1 MRAHAHPAQGRPPA
15 VHRTMSLET
24 EFRTLWQ
31 DRRAYG
37 LPSERREQAF
47 RMFPPTHRPAHLN
60 TAEALA
66 ERNTRHVADAAGQI
80 QQAYVC
86 EHLLVGEPPH
96 QGHALRFTYADGT
109 TQYFAP
115 HKA

>member
-1 MRAHAHPAQGRPPA
+1 M
-15 VHRTMSLET
+15 T
-24 EFRTLWQ
+24 TLASFLA
-31 DRRAYG
+31 DITAGFSNLPHVGYG

-47 RMFPPTHRPAHLN
+47 RGFPTHLRPAIPT

-66 ERNTRHVADAAGQI
+66 ALNARHEADTAGQRP
-80 QQAYVC
+80 QAYTA

-96 QGHALRFTYADGT
+96 QGHALRFTYADG
-109 TQYFAP
+109 QVEYFAP